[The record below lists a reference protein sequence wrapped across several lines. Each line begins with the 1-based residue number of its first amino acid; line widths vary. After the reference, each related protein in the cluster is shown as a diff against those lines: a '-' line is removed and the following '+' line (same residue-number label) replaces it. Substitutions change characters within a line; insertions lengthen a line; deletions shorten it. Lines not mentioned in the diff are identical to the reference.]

1 MNNDSEMAEKESPCS
16 EVELMKRLKESENTY
31 KLFGFSHII
40 IIGSIADIVDSSFR
54 SIIDGMYRRT
64 KSHCKTD
71 EESELYKQ
79 RLCELYLRY
88 LRKGLVHVDRL
99 EPRLA
104 SILAVK
110 VERPAESPSNRLAA
124 LRKKVTERTRRVQSL
139 LAMQSRLKTDIVMAE
154 WVNSKVEPIVN
165 KAEKEIGNIES
176 VSPND
181 FAFMVNR
188 LNRVK
193 NVFSLLEL
201 N

>member
-1 MNNDSEMAEKESPCS
+1 MNNDSEIIENEPTSSK
-16 EVELMKRLKESENTY
+16 VELVKRLKESKNAY

-40 IIGSIADIVDSSFR
+40 IIGSIADIMDSSFR
-54 SIIDGMYRRT
+54 SIIDSMYRRT
-64 KSHCKTD
+64 KSHCKTN
-71 EESELYKQ
+71 EESVLYKQ

-104 SILAVK
+104 NILAVK

-124 LRKKVTERTRRVQSL
+124 LRKKVAERTRRIQSL
-139 LAMQSRLKTDIVMAE
+139 LSMQSRLKTDIVMAE
-154 WVNSKVEPIVN
+154 WVNSKVEPIVYE
-165 KAEKEIGNIES
+165 AEKEIDNIES

-181 FAFMVNR
+181 FVSMVNS

-193 NVFSLLEL
+193 NVSNLLEL